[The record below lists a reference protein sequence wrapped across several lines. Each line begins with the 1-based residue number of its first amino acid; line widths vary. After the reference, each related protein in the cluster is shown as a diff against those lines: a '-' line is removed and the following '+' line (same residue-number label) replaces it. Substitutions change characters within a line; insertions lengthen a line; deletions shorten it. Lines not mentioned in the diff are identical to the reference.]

1 MRREYSWEEKKKE
14 MVCNKY
20 NMKEKNEGC
29 SAGERRNIEN
39 SISTR
44 VNREEDRDGKK
55 TEKPQISK
63 EITQFCYR

>member
-1 MRREYSWEEKKKE
+1 

-29 SAGERRNIEN
+29 SAEKRRNIEN

-44 VNREEDRDGKK
+44 VNREEDCKGKK
-55 TEKPQISK
+55 TERLQIGK